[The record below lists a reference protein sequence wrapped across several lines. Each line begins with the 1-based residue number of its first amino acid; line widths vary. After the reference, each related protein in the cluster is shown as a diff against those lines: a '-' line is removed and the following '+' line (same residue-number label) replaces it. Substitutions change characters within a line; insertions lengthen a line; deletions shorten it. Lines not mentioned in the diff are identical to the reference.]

1 MFGSCSRILLSPP
14 ARPWEAHRSTVPR
27 TPQNPTFLLTK
38 PPQHPPNALANAPP
52 NHPKPTGVKQ
62 PDTPQSLTEC
72 QRPPHHLRQNHR
84 KTTAKR
90 LNPEQEWDPL
100 GQRAPRGGR
109 AASQH
114 IRQLPRASS
123 CPHGPTTSRIHGSWP
138 IALGIVPEPATL
150 ASPVPSNGMS
160 FRTHNLLL
168 LVVLASL
175 CVHGKGLQGLPFP
188 SCRSKVGVQGSQLTR
203 SN

>member
-1 MFGSCSRILLSPP
+1 MFGSCSQIRSPLLPG
-14 ARPWEAHRSTVPR
+14 
-27 TPQNPTFLLTK
+27 LG
-38 PPQHPPNALANAPP
+38 
-52 NHPKPTGVKQ
+52 KPTGAPCPEPHK
-62 PDTPQSLTEC
+62 TPPSSSPNHHNTH
-72 QRPPHHLRQNHR
+72 QRF
-84 KTTAKR
+84 
-90 LNPEQEWDPL
+90 
-100 GQRAPRGGR
+100 GQRSPKAPQVHGCQTTEHSAKPHRVPAPSTTP
-109 AASQH
+109 AAKTQQNASTLSRNGIPWGKGHPEEGEQH
-114 IRQLPRASS
+114 PSTSHASS

-138 IALGIVPEPATL
+138 TALGIVPKLATL

-175 CVHGKGLQGLPFP
+175 CVCGKGFQGLPFP

>member
-1 MFGSCSRILLSPP
+1 MFGSCSRIRSPLLPG
-14 ARPWEAHRSTVPR
+14 
-27 TPQNPTFLLTK
+27 LG
-38 PPQHPPNALANAPP
+38 
-52 NHPKPTGVKQ
+52 KPTGAPCPEPHK
-62 PDTPQSLTEC
+62 TPPSSS
-72 QRPPHHLRQNHR
+72 PNHHNTHPTLWPTLPQTTPSPRVSNNRTLH
-84 KTTAKR
+84 KASPSASTLHNTYGKNTAKR

-100 GQRAPRGGR
+100 GQRAPRGGQ

-114 IRQLPRASS
+114 IRELPRASS
-123 CPHGPTTSRIHGSWP
+123 CPHRPTTSRIHGSWL

-160 FRTHNLLL
+160 FRTHDLLL
-168 LVVLASL
+168 LFVLASL
-175 CVHGKGLQGLPFP
+175 CVCGKGLQGLPFP